1 MKKYMI
7 TGAQGQLGTELSK
20 LLHEKMLSFQGY
32 GSTDLDITNRNLVFE
47 KVNKLRPDVIF
58 HCAAYTAVDDAED
71 IGKKTNWKINVDGTK
86 NIIDASKKY
95 KAILV
100 YISTDYVFDG
110 TNKGEYQT
118 EDPTNPRNEY
128 GKAKLAGENEVKM
141 LLDTYYII
149 RTSWLFGKY
158 GKNFV
163 YTMLDLAKT
172 HETLKVVNDQI
183 GRPTWTRTLAEF
195 MLYLVQTESKFGTY
209 QLSNDNVCSWFEFA
223 NKILKNTHTK
233 ILPITSDEYPQ
244 KAYRPRHS
252 IMSLDKARNI
262 NFKIPSWQDALDS
275 FIKDIK

>member
-1 MKKYMI
+1 
-7 TGAQGQLGTELSK
+7 
-20 LLHEKMLSFQGY
+20 
-32 GSTDLDITNRNLVFE
+32 
-47 KVNKLRPDVIF
+47 
-58 HCAAYTAVDDAED
+58 
-71 IGKKTNWKINVDGTK
+71 
-86 NIIDASKKY
+86 
-95 KAILV
+95 
-100 YISTDYVFDG
+100 
-110 TNKGEYQT
+110 
-118 EDPTNPRNEY
+118 
-128 GKAKLAGENEVKM
+128 
-141 LLDTYYII
+141 
-149 RTSWLFGKY
+149 
-158 GKNFV
+158 
-163 YTMLDLAKT
+163 MLDLAKT